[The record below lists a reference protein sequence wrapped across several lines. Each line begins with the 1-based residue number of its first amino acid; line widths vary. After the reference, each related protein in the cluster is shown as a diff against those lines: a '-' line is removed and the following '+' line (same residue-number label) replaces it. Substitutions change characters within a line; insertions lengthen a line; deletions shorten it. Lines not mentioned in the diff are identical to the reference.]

1 MVEGSH
7 TVERHSLADV
17 GMIENE
23 QIELGGEIADRT
35 RFEAVQ
41 RLLAPTY
48 ILEALAARPFG
59 RGSEQSMKAHT
70 N

>member
-1 MVEGSH
+1 
-7 TVERHSLADV
+7 
-17 GMIENE
+17 MIENE

>member
-1 MVEGSH
+1 
-7 TVERHSLADV
+7 
-17 GMIENE
+17 MIENE

-48 ILEALAARPFG
+48 I
-59 RGSEQSMKAHT
+59 
-70 N
+70 